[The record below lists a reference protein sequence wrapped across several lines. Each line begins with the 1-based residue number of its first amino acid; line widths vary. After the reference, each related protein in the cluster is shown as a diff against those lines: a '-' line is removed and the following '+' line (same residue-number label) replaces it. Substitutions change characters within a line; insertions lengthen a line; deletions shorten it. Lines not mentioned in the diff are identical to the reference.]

1 MQAKPGFNARCTL
14 DTREEDAITDYNFGT
29 RFGLY
34 GTEKRS
40 SFVEGVLSDR
50 SLSIAAT
57 YIAGVCFNY
66 AQVKTTCVAT
76 SYLLRFHRKLTKTL
90 WSSNFRHIYIL

>member
-34 GTEKRS
+34 DTEKRS

-50 SLSIAAT
+50 ASQPLILQVCASITRRSRRLALPRVTHFAST
-57 YIAGVCFNY
+57 PSF
-66 AQVKTTCVAT
+66 Q
-76 SYLLRFHRKLTKTL
+76 KLQ
-90 WSSNFRHIYIL
+90 F